1 MKSRQQLEHCLRK
14 VQELQNYKTN
24 GTKNT
29 KSQKIKILSRT
40 EKPKKK
46 NNNKNMKLGK
56 ANQKSKGKERTFETQ
71 TTIELQGPHGDKK
84 KKKSQHRI

>member
-40 EKPKKK
+40 EKQKKK
-46 NNNKNMKLGK
+46 KNKNMKLGK

-71 TTIELQGPHGDKK
+71 ITIKLQGPHGD
-84 KKKSQHRI
+84 